1 MRLYSS
7 AMTRLALLCLFA
19 VFAAQTVSLSPA
31 VAASLLAAQ
40 EKPDKNAVALQRLLD
55 DIGKQRAEVISIQR
69 ELTARPALAPESGGE
84 GEEAKARWIEE
95 WLRQK
100 GFPLVERLDYLDAK
114 VPSGQRPNLVL
125 RLPGQSGRTLWLV
138 CHLHV
143 ATPGPLDRWQGSPWT
158 LRVEGDTVY
167 GRGVM
172 DNHQSIAAAL
182 LLFENLKRQQI
193 TPPMGLGLVLHA
205 QTNGFRHV
213 LAKRP
218 DIFAPDDLLIVPD
231 FGNPKGT
238 SIALAEKGLLWLNI
252 CIKGEQK
259 HSGSPQGGHNTLRI
273 GARFIRDMD
282 ELAKSLSA
290 AVPMFQAPYVTF
302 EPTMVLPTAG
312 SSNAVPAEFT
322 FSVDCRFTP
331 IYSPAD
337 IMKEFRTLADKLERE
352 EGVSINLTETLSYY
366 SPPPTRQDSPVVL
379 AVLRSLAAE
388 GVKDVSFVGINTVSS
403 ATPIRE
409 KGLAVAEWGKM
420 DDTRRQIANESTT
433 VSASIEEARVFARI
447 LFDQEAAKAAP
458 ANAGEEKTP

>member
-1 MRLYSS
+1 MKMFFSR
-7 AMTRLALLCLFA
+7 TRRLALLCLFA
-19 VFAAQTVSLSPA
+19 ALAALSGSATSPL
-31 VAASLLAAQ
+31 AASLLARQ
-40 EKPDKNAVALQRLLD
+40 EKPDKNAAALERLLD
-55 DIGKQRAEVISIQR
+55 DLRKQRAEVISVQR

-84 GEEAKARWIEE
+84 GEEAKARWIED

-100 GFPLVERLDYLDAK
+100 GFSLVERLDYLDAK

-125 RLPGQSGRTLWLV
+125 RLPGRSERTLWLV

-143 ATPGPLDRWQGSPWT
+143 ATPGPLYRWQGSPWT
-158 LRVEGDTVY
+158 LRVEGDTLY

-182 LLFENLKRQQI
+182 LLFESLKRRQI
-193 TPPMGLGLVLHA
+193 TPPMSLGLVLHA

-218 DIFAPDDLLIVPD
+218 DIFAPDDLIVVPD

-238 SIALAEKGLLWLNI
+238 AIALAEKGLLWMNI
-252 CIKGEQK
+252 SIRGEQK

-290 AVPMFQAPYVTF
+290 AVPMFRAPYVTF
-302 EPTMVLPTAG
+302 EPTMVLPSTG

-331 IYSPAD
+331 AYSPAD
-337 IMKEFRTLADKLERE
+337 IMKEFRALADRLERE
-352 EGVSINLTETLSYY
+352 EGVSISLTETLSYY
-366 SPPPTRQDSPVVL
+366 SPPPTPRDSPVVQAL
-379 AVLRSLAAE
+379 LRSLAAE
-388 GVKDVSFVGINTVSS
+388 GVEDVEFAGINTVSS

-409 KGLAVAEWGKM
+409 KGLAVAEWGRM

-433 VSASIEEARVFARI
+433 ISSSIEEARVFARI
-447 LFDQEAAKAAP
+447 LFDPETLKPAP
-458 ANAGEEKTP
+458 ADAGRENGP